1 MTPVSLAGEPVV
13 DAALARAHG
22 LTDDEYASI
31 EKWLGRTPTFTE
43 LGVFSVMWSEHCSY
57 KSSRK
62 HLKMLPMGG
71 PRVVGGPGEN
81 AGALDVGDGWVA
93 VFKIESHNHPSFV
106 EPYQGAATGVGG
118 ILRDIFTMGARP
130 IATMDS
136 LKFGALEHPRSR
148 YLVSGVVGGIG
159 GYGNCVGVP
168 TVAGEVMFDPA
179 YNSNILVNAFCLGL
193 ARKEQLQSA
202 RARGVGNPVLYV
214 GSATGRDGIHG
225 ASLLASAEFDETSAS
240 KRPTVQVGDPFT
252 EKLLIEA
259 CLEAMQT
266 GAIVAIQDMGAA
278 GLTSSSS
285 EMAGRGNVGIEL
297 VLDKIPLREAELTP
311 YEILLSESQERML
324 LVAENGRENELLA
337 IFEKWD
343 LNAIVI
349 GRIIREERWRALW
362 KGQPVAD
369 IPVRALTDAAPIY
382 DRPAS
387 APKPDSTARPTK
399 AEGSLRLKGDGAGKG
414 SPSRP
419 APNAALRALLA
430 SPNVCSRRW
439 IFRQYDWIV
448 RSNTVVGPGSDA
460 AVLRI
465 KGTHRGLALKVDSNP
480 RACALDPYIGTITT
494 VCEAMRNVA
503 CAGARPAGITNCLNY
518 GNPERPEI
526 MWQFVKGI
534 EGLRDAALAFDVP
547 VISGNVSFYNE
558 TAGRAIP
565 PTPTIAVVGILE
577 DIAKH
582 LKSYFAVPD
591 DLILMIRTAPPLLEA
606 SEYAA
611 VFGEESDERETK
623 DTGHDCRVPQGAID
637 AIRGA
642 EVVLHPLFLERRL
655 VEGLVDG
662 AERGLIRSAH
672 DASEGGAAV
681 ALAEACFNPH
691 QPLGADIAGLE
702 SDRQLFGEGASTVI
716 ISAAA
721 GHLEELRRVFEPLEV
736 TVLGRVTENPRL
748 RIAPEVDEEVNE
760 LMQIYEDALPR
771 RLGSK

>member
-1 MTPVSLAGEPVV
+1 MTPVSIPGEPVV

-22 LTDDEYASI
+22 LTGGEYASI
-31 EKWLGRTPTFTE
+31 ERWLGRTPTFTE

-62 HLKMLPMGG
+62 HLKMLPMSG
-71 PRVVGGPGEN
+71 PRVAGGPGEN

-130 IATMDS
+130 IASMDS
-136 LKFGALEHPRSR
+136 LKFGALEHPRTR

-225 ASLLASAEFDETSAS
+225 ASLLASAEFDEASAS

-252 EKLLIEA
+252 EKLLMEA

-285 EMAGRGNVGIEL
+285 EMAGRGNMGIEL
-297 VLDKIPLREAELTP
+297 ALDRIPLREAELTP

-324 LVAENGRENELLA
+324 LVAEKGRESELLA
-337 IFEKWD
+337 IFKKWD
-343 LNAIVI
+343 LNAVVV
-349 GRIIREERWRALW
+349 GRILREERWRVLW
-362 KGQPVAD
+362 KGELVAD
-369 IPVRALTDAAPIY
+369 IPVRALTDESPVY
-382 DRPAS
+382 DRS
-387 APKPDSTARPTK
+387 ANPPK
-399 AEGSLRLKGDGAGKG
+399 AGRTVPRKT
-414 SPSRP
+414 SSASRP
-419 APNAALRALLA
+419 APQAALRALLG
-430 SPNVCSRRW
+430 SPNICSRRW
-439 IFRQYDWIV
+439 IFRQYDSIV
-448 RSNTVVGPGSDA
+448 CSNTIVGPGGDA
-460 AVLRI
+460 AILRI

-480 RACALDPYIGTITT
+480 RACALDPYLGTVST
-494 VCEAMRNVA
+494 VCEAVRNVA

-526 MWQFVKGI
+526 MWQFIEGI
-534 EGLRDAALAFDVP
+534 KGLRDAALAFDLP

-558 TAGRAIP
+558 TEGCAIP

-577 DIAKH
+577 DVAKH

-591 DLILMIRTAPPLLEA
+591 DLILMIRVAAPLLEA
-606 SEYAA
+606 SEYVA
-611 VFGEESDERETK
+611 VFGQEPDEHGTTET
-623 DTGHDCRVPQGAID
+623 DYDRWVPRGPVD
-637 AIRGA
+637 AHRQPEIA
-642 EVVLHPLFLERRL
+642 LHRLSLERQL
-655 VEGLVDG
+655 IEGLVDG

-672 DASEGGAAV
+672 DASEGGTAV

-691 QPLGADIAGLE
+691 QTLGADIVGLE
-702 SDRQLFGEGASTVI
+702 SDTHLFGEGASTVI
-716 ISAAA
+716 ISTPAI
-721 GHLEELRRVFEPLEV
+721 HLEELRRVFEPLEV

-748 RIAPEVDEEVNE
+748 RIAPEVDEDVND
-760 LMQIYEDALPR
+760 LMQIYEEALPR
-771 RLGSK
+771 RLGSND